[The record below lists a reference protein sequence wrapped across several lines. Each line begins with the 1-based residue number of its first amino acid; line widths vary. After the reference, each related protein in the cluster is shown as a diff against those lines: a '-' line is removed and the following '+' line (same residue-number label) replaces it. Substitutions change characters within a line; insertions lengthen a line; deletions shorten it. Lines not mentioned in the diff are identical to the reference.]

1 MQHIK
6 KYISAHKII
15 SVTSIIVLALFAYWG
30 YGKLTDT
37 STEPRYVTALTET
50 GSIITSISG
59 TGQVSASNQVEL
71 KSRASGDIVA
81 INVVNGQEVGTGAL
95 IAQLDAREAQKVVRD
110 AEVNLQSAKLS
121 LEKLK
126 KPANNL
132 SVIQA
137 ENALAQAQQT
147 KQNAEDD
154 LKKAYDDGFN
164 GIANTFLD
172 LPTIMTGLD
181 DIFFDATIDQGMP
194 NINWYINQT
203 SLQIVGER
211 EKANQ
216 YQNDF
221 YAGYNA
227 SRTTYAKNFD
237 NYKAASRTSST
248 QIMETLV
255 DETYTTTRTIADAVK
270 TGNNLIDFVKDSLTK
285 NNVNATIPATVDAH
299 KSTLNTYTGTTNT
312 HLLNLLAT
320 KNTIKNSKDAITN
333 ADRTIAEKTEYIA
346 DLKAGT
352 DQLDLQAQELI
363 VRQRENALLDAREKL
378 ADYY

>member
-126 KPANNL
+126 KPAN
-132 SVIQA
+132 
-137 ENALAQAQQT
+137 
-147 KQNAEDD
+147 
-154 LKKAYDDGFN
+154 
-164 GIANTFLD
+164 
-172 LPTIMTGLD
+172 
-181 DIFFDATIDQGMP
+181 
-194 NINWYINQT
+194 
-203 SLQIVGER
+203 
-211 EKANQ
+211 
-216 YQNDF
+216 
-221 YAGYNA
+221 
-227 SRTTYAKNFD
+227 
-237 NYKAASRTSST
+237 
-248 QIMETLV
+248 
-255 DETYTTTRTIADAVK
+255 
-270 TGNNLIDFVKDSLTK
+270 
-285 NNVNATIPATVDAH
+285 
-299 KSTLNTYTGTTNT
+299 
-312 HLLNLLAT
+312 
-320 KNTIKNSKDAITN
+320 
-333 ADRTIAEKTEYIA
+333 
-346 DLKAGT
+346 
-352 DQLDLQAQELI
+352 
-363 VRQRENALLDAREKL
+363 
-378 ADYY
+378 